1 MNETH
6 RIERGFFSVFSRM
19 KEGYALFSISKGGPP
34 NPPTA
39 SFGSSGGCA
48 PTLRK
53 RRNGCHCRI
62 GKERMK
68 TMWRARRPSRFRS
81 LLTIGS
87 ALVAVLM
94 GWSGAPANAQG
105 ISVISLK
112 TEKKIGKRMDPVI
125 LKQMGYY
132 ADPFL
137 QDYVKR
143 IGQKLVRVSD
153 KRAIRYEF
161 KVVDEYREN
170 AMAVPGGYI
179 YITRGMLAVLN
190 SEAELAGVLGHE
202 IAHITQRHGARQMT
216 KALGAQILTLAA
228 AAGGAIAGGGAI
240 APAIAL
246 TQGVMANILRG
257 HGREFEFESDE
268 KGLYY
273 AWKAGY
279 DPRESAKFMR
289 RLRQLERLRGI
300 GYHGFGATHPEST
313 MRILKLEGQAHALV
327 RPGQKLAVKANRYR
341 AQLSGL
347 VYGERK
353 EGMRLRIYRTKG
365 GETLRDIAR
374 DVFSNENFA
383 LEISLLNDIKEQVP
397 LKPGQRIKMIL
408 KR

>member
-1 MNETH
+1 
-6 RIERGFFSVFSRM
+6 
-19 KEGYALFSISKGGPP
+19 
-34 NPPTA
+34 
-39 SFGSSGGCA
+39 
-48 PTLRK
+48 
-53 RRNGCHCRI
+53 
-62 GKERMK
+62 
-68 TMWRARRPSRFRS
+68 
-81 LLTIGS
+81 
-87 ALVAVLM
+87 M

-228 AAGGAIAGGGAI
+228 AAGGAIAGGGSI
-240 APAIAL
+240 VPAIAL

-327 RPGQKLAVKANRYR
+327 RPGQKLAVKADRYR

-347 VYGERK
+347 VSGERK